1 MPRLLVE
8 TLLHLKGAVSFSICV
23 FNTTVCFVLILP
35 LALVKWIVPLPA
47 VRRAC
52 DPVIVGLATVWVWFN
67 AVYIG
72 SINRTRWDI
81 RGLEG
86 LRRDEWYLV
95 TSNHASWV
103 DIAVLQRAFSGRIPF
118 LKFFLKQELIWVPML
133 GLAWWALDLP
143 FLKRKKGGSGAGHV
157 DLETTRKACEKFK
170 LTPTSVINFAEGTR
184 ITPAKHAHQRSPY
197 RHLLKPKSG
206 GMAIALA
213 TMGAQFHTMLDV
225 TIHYGAGI
233 PTMWDYLSDRVPSI
247 TVDVRTREIPD
258 ALLDPTAQAQQ
269 RYRAQVQAWLE
280 DLWSEKDALLSGM
293 ARDRSPGST

>member
-1 MPRLLVE
+1 MRNPLYD
-8 TLLHLKGAVSFSICV
+8 LKGAFTFTLCV
-23 FNTTVCFVLILP
+23 FNTVLAFTLMMP
-35 LALVKWIVPLPA
+35 FALVKLLVPFAP
-47 VRRAC
+47 VRALCDRALVAC
-52 DPVIVGLATVWVWFN
+52 ATVWVAFN
-67 AVYIG
+67 KVYIG
-72 SINRTRWDI
+72 RVNHTRWEF

-86 LRRDEWYLV
+86 LRRDEWYLI

-118 LKFFLKQELIWVPML
+118 LKFFLKQELIWVPFL

-157 DLETTRKACEKFK
+157 DLETTRRACEKFK
-170 LTPTSVINFAEGTR
+170 LMPTSVINFAEGTR
-184 ITPAKHAHQRSPY
+184 FTPAKHAHQRSPY
-197 RHLLKPKSG
+197 QHLLKPKSG
-206 GMAIALA
+206 GMSIALS

-247 TVDVRTREIPD
+247 LVDVRTREIPA
-258 ALLDPTAQAQQ
+258 ALLDPAAQAQP

-280 DLWSEKDALLSGM
+280 GLWAEKDALISGM
-293 ARDRSPGST
+293 HRGGSTVST